1 MELKEVILKRS
12 SIRAFRSD
20 PVPRAEIEK
29 IIHSG
34 ICAPSKGNSQIW
46 EFVIITGEKKDELAE
61 ILLDLLKTDFIPAM
75 QLGETDDDNEPG
87 KAYKKAKTRSD
98 LNKTEISAILSKLDI
113 SFDQFMLE
121 GTFTF
126 FNAPAVILVFAD
138 TAFAKDL
145 PHVLSIGAAVENMLL
160 TVSDIGLGA
169 CWIGGV
175 WRYTN
180 RIRQV
185 LDIPKNKILLS
196 SIALGYP
203 DDKSPI
209 TEYKSKRDDIN
220 EFATWIGFD
229 N

>member
-1 MELKEVILKRS
+1 MEFKNVISKRS
-12 SIRAFRSD
+12 SIRVFKSD

-46 EFVIITGEKKDELAE
+46 EFVIVTGEIKDELAE
-61 ILLDLLKTDFIPAM
+61 ILLDLLKTDFIPSM
-75 QLGETDDDNEPG
+75 QLGDADDDTEPC
-87 KAYKKAKTRSD
+87 KAYKKAKMRSS
-98 LNKTEISAILSKLDI
+98 LNKTEISEILSEFNI

-126 FNAPAVILVFAD
+126 FNAPAVIFVFVD
-138 TAFAKDL
+138 SVFAKDL

-185 LDIPKNKILLS
+185 LNIPKNKILLS

-203 DDKSPI
+203 DEESPI
-209 TEYKSKRDDIN
+209 TEYKSKRDDIS
-220 EFATWIGFD
+220 EFTTWIGF
-229 N
+229 NN